1 MSSGAEPDVDR
12 DLAMLT
18 YEIAALVGMGGPTA
32 FDAMAALASERMSSP
47 SDPPRLAATPRI
59 DLAGC
64 SWTGSYAAVDGGP
77 HRSMG
82 LDVDFVDGLAFEGAG
97 HWPNVTTSIRGR
109 LQSVPVAR
117 EDRAVWAQVSSLA
130 TRPLCALRS
139 PTARS
144 RVPARLS

>member
-82 LDVDFVDGLAFEGAG
+82 LDVDVVDGWRSKAQDTGRMSQRASGAG
-97 HWPNVTTSIRGR
+97 SNPFPSHARIALSGR
-109 LQSVPVAR
+109 R
-117 EDRAVWAQVSSLA
+117 
-130 TRPLCALRS
+130 
-139 PTARS
+139 
-144 RVPARLS
+144 